1 LDDPQYRAAMF
12 EQLGE
17 HRLEAAVTTDI
28 CGKKDSHAVRLD
40 NEAVDAIKKSRL
52 HRKVATTIF
61 FESNGGM
68 ARAEAT
74 SPEIRLAVAEPDL
87 DIGHVETVLDALTD
101 ACYYLTVERNRYHF
115 SFKENLN
122 KRYADRRANIK
133 DETIGERVRAEVQTV
148 FATSNGIAPVFF
160 PENSGKVPDKP
171 ALTFVVL
178 APEQIMEDEKRVK
191 AFIDG
196 VIREHGSSS
205 RTYKSGLV
213 FVVAN
218 SSSSLYES
226 ARKVLAWEEIE
237 KELPGI
243 SVDKTQIMQLED
255 NIKKSRRDVKEGVWR
270 CYNNIA
276 LLGKTNEV
284 RFIDLGNMHS
294 SAAASIIQFI
304 VNELMH
310 VDEIQTGIGPNLLVR
325 NWPPAIQEWNTK
337 AVRDAFFASP
347 LFPRLINADAV
358 KETIA
363 RGVSNG
369 QLAYVGKTGSG
380 RYHPFNFKR
389 SITAFD
395 VEISEEM
402 FIITKE
408 SAEAYELAATQPPAP
423 NPIPPLFPPDSSPM
437 NPPKSKAE
445 ETTPVPKFSGAPSE
459 PEATQLT
466 LGLTWSGEVPSQK
479 WMNFYM
485 KVLTKLGVGD
495 DLSVNVKVKCK
506 PRGGVSPQK
515 IEEIKSA
522 LRELG
527 LDDNF
532 EE

>member
-1 LDDPQYRAAMF
+1 
-12 EQLGE
+12 
-17 HRLEAAVTTDI
+17 
-28 CGKKDSHAVRLD
+28 
-40 NEAVDAIKKSRL
+40 
-52 HRKVATTIF
+52 
-61 FESNGGM
+61 
-68 ARAEAT
+68 
-74 SPEIRLAVAEPDL
+74 
-87 DIGHVETVLDALTD
+87 
-101 ACYYLTVERNRYHF
+101 
-115 SFKENLN
+115 
-122 KRYADRRANIK
+122 
-133 DETIGERVRAEVQTV
+133 
-148 FATSNGIAPVFF
+148 
-160 PENSGKVPDKP
+160 
-171 ALTFVVL
+171 
-178 APEQIMEDEKRVK
+178 
-191 AFIDG
+191 
-196 VIREHGSSS
+196 
-205 RTYKSGLV
+205 
-213 FVVAN
+213 
-218 SSSSLYES
+218 
-226 ARKVLAWEEIE
+226 
-237 KELPGI
+237 
-243 SVDKTQIMQLED
+243 
-255 NIKKSRRDVKEGVWR
+255 
-270 CYNNIA
+270 
-276 LLGKTNEV
+276 
-284 RFIDLGNMHS
+284 
-294 SAAASIIQFI
+294 
-304 VNELMH
+304 
-310 VDEIQTGIGPNLLVR
+310 
-325 NWPPAIQEWNTK
+325 
-337 AVRDAFFASP
+337 VRDAFFASP

-445 ETTPVPKFSGAPSE
+445 ETTPVPKPSGAPSE

>member
-1 LDDPQYRAAMF
+1 
-12 EQLGE
+12 
-17 HRLEAAVTTDI
+17 
-28 CGKKDSHAVRLD
+28 
-40 NEAVDAIKKSRL
+40 
-52 HRKVATTIF
+52 
-61 FESNGGM
+61 
-68 ARAEAT
+68 
-74 SPEIRLAVAEPDL
+74 
-87 DIGHVETVLDALTD
+87 
-101 ACYYLTVERNRYHF
+101 
-115 SFKENLN
+115 
-122 KRYADRRANIK
+122 
-133 DETIGERVRAEVQTV
+133 
-148 FATSNGIAPVFF
+148 VFF

-171 ALTFVVL
+171 ALSFVVL
-178 APEQIMEDEKRVK
+178 APEQTMEDEKRVK

-213 FVVAN
+213 FIVAN
-218 SSSSLYES
+218 SVSTLNES
-226 ARKVLAWEEIE
+226 ARRVLAWEEIE
-237 KELPGI
+237 KELPGM
-243 SVDKTQIMQLED
+243 SVDKTQISQLEE
-255 NIKKSRRDVKEGVWR
+255 NIKKSRRDLKEGVWR
-270 CYNNIA
+270 CYNNVA
-276 LLGKTNEV
+276 LLGKSNEV

-304 VNELMH
+304 INELMH
-310 VDEIQTGIGPNLLVR
+310 VDEIQTGIGPSLLVR
-325 NWPPAIQEWNTK
+325 NWPPAIPEWNTK

-347 LFPRLINADAV
+347 LFPRLLNADSV

-380 RYHPFNFKR
+380 KYHPFNFKR

-408 SAEAYELAATQPPAP
+408 TAEAYEKAATQPSTTL
-423 NPIPPLFPPDSSPM
+423 NPIPDLFPSDGSPV
-437 NPPKSKAE
+437 NPPKTQPVGA
-445 ETTPVPKFSGAPSE
+445 TPAPKPSDTQSGPE
-459 PEATQLT
+459 PTQLT

-479 WMNFYM
+479 WMNFYT
-485 KVLTKLGVGD
+485 KVLTKLGVGN
-495 DLSVNVKVKCK
+495 DLSLNVKVKCNPK
-506 PRGGVSPQK
+506 GGLSKQK

>member
-1 LDDPQYRAAMF
+1 
-12 EQLGE
+12 
-17 HRLEAAVTTDI
+17 
-28 CGKKDSHAVRLD
+28 
-40 NEAVDAIKKSRL
+40 
-52 HRKVATTIF
+52 
-61 FESNGGM
+61 
-68 ARAEAT
+68 
-74 SPEIRLAVAEPDL
+74 
-87 DIGHVETVLDALTD
+87 
-101 ACYYLTVERNRYHF
+101 
-115 SFKENLN
+115 
-122 KRYADRRANIK
+122 
-133 DETIGERVRAEVQTV
+133 
-148 FATSNGIAPVFF
+148 
-160 PENSGKVPDKP
+160 
-171 ALTFVVL
+171 
-178 APEQIMEDEKRVK
+178 MEDEKRIKV
-191 AFIDG
+191 FIDG

-218 SSSSLYES
+218 SASPLYES
-226 ARKVLAWEEIE
+226 SRRVLAWEEIE
-237 KELPGI
+237 RELPGI
-243 SVDKTQIMQLED
+243 SVDKTQIAQLDD
-255 NIKKSRRDVKEGVWR
+255 NIKKSRRDLKEGVWR
-270 CYNNIA
+270 CYNNVA
-276 LLGKTNEV
+276 LLGKNNEV

-294 SAAASIIQFI
+294 SSAASIIQFI

-347 LFPRLINADAV
+347 LFPRLLNADAV

-380 RYHPFNFKR
+380 RYNPFNFRR

-408 SAEAYELAATQPPAP
+408 SAEAYEQAATQPATPKPFPA
-423 NPIPPLFPPDSSPM
+423 LFPPDGPPV
-437 NPPKSKAE
+437 NPPKPSTG
-445 ETTPVPKFSGAPSE
+445 ETTPVPKPPGTQGE
-459 PEATQLT
+459 PEPTQLT

-479 WMNFYM
+479 WMNFYT
-485 KVLTKLGVGD
+485 KILTKLGVGN
-495 DLSVNVKVKCK
+495 DLSLNVKVTCK
-506 PRGGVSPQK
+506 PQGGVSPQK